1 MKKTFTFDK
10 TVVIEYNGTKT
21 VFKAGEETPSL
32 GQLKQRVFKDLLI
45 DPLSIGTFMD
55 IRDLVYGYNYIE
67 DENNRYRY
75 SQSKFIDIVN
85 AIVGDNGKVY
95 IDENGPTDEILIFG
109 DENLGTMNINR
120 SDISKPVAHAIKR
133 YIDTCIAWTDD
144 SGEKVSKTYGEDTTR
159 FFMYNPGNETI
170 SNLRNELSNI
180 VITGN
185 SEEIESCFKFE
196 LERYNTKFNIFR
208 LVLKVKVPN
217 GNNRMDKTVIHLG
230 NLAIKNED
238 DFNTCVNETVD
249 TIVEWTDKLSE
260 FFKSNKDVCKDN
272 VDYSE
277 AVNKFKEDN
286 KNWNSVPN
294 SSYYGSIITSS
305 YTVFNEGPSNTESCP
320 MTLGDCGAVSAL
332 EILRKDS
339 EVIHKEDI
347 TVNTQHTSTVIEKSQ
362 EKPKNISKK
371 NNKKVKNKSESK
383 AQCLIGV
390 SGINV
395 YALMALLDQTKSLH
409 RNLFEF
415 FAGEEKERFIVHPNS
430 CDNAQSEQFKRFLS
444 YLPNVKY
451 EIF

>member
-1 MKKTFTFDK
+1 MKKVFTFDK
-10 TVVIEYNGTKT
+10 TVVIEYNGNKT

-32 GQLKQRVFKDLLI
+32 AEIKQRVFKNLLI
-45 DPLSIGTFMD
+45 DPLSISTFMD

-67 DENNRYRY
+67 DEDNRYRY
-75 SQSKFIDIVN
+75 SQSKFIDIVK

-95 IDENGPTDEILIFG
+95 IDENGPVDEILILG
-109 DENLGTMNINR
+109 DETLGTMNINR

-144 SGEKVSKTYGEDTTR
+144 SGEKLSKTYGEDTTR
-159 FFMYNPGNETI
+159 FFMYNPGNEAI
-170 SNLRNELSNI
+170 SNLRNELGNI
-180 VITGN
+180 VITSN
-185 SEEIESCFKFE
+185 SEEIENCFKFE

-208 LVLKVKVPN
+208 LVLKVKIPN
-217 GNNRMDKTVIHLG
+217 GNNRMDKTVVHLG
-230 NLAIKNED
+230 NLAIKNEE
-238 DFNTCVNETVD
+238 DFNACVNETVN
-249 TIVEWTDKLSE
+249 TIVEWSDKLSE
-260 FFKSNKDVCKDN
+260 FFKSNKNVCKDN

-294 SSYYGSIITSS
+294 SPYYGSILTSS

-320 MTLGDCGAVSAL
+320 MTLGNCGAVSAL

-339 EVIHKEDI
+339 DI
-347 TVNTQHTSTVIEKSQ
+347 DCKKIVTVNTRPTSTVTEKRQ
-362 EKPKNISKK
+362 EEHKNTPKK
-371 NNKKVKNKSESK
+371 NNKKAKTKSDSK
-383 AQCLIGV
+383 VHCLIGV

-395 YALMALLDQTKSLH
+395 YALMALLDQTKSLQH
-409 RNLFEF
+409 KRFEF
-415 FAGEEKERFIVHPNS
+415 FSGDDKERFIVHPNN
-430 CDNAQSEQFKRFLS
+430 CDNAQTEQFKRFLS